1 MEICAVEIKYHE
13 SRDVVFLIVFL
24 SIFNTVRCLFPCPK
38 RMEDEPRDL
47 NMLPGAQRSDV
58 EVEEKSAEG
67 GDHLSLSMQ
76 SESTTQI
83 QQKAAHAPPETR
95 EVKEEKSKC
104 CNLI

>member
-1 MEICAVEIKYHE
+1 
-13 SRDVVFLIVFL
+13 
-24 SIFNTVRCLFPCPK
+24 
-38 RMEDEPRDL
+38 MEDEPRDL

-58 EVEEKSAEG
+58 EIDEKSAEG

-95 EVKEEKSKC
+95 EIKEEKSKC
-104 CNLI
+104 CNLL